1 MLAIILKDLR
11 IYANTRKYLIV
22 QFVVISVLILVLFI
36 GTMEFYAQG
45 IDTNKIGSLI
55 DVGKQT
61 YIILILCIFFAQF
74 VVPRHAVDAICLEHI
89 GNNFK
94 DNLPSDNSN
103 WTFLRLTPIGNWR
116 IIGGKLTA
124 VVVWSFWLIW
134 FSIPLFAL
142 SGFLGGVTI
151 GQYLQSSVVIFA
163 SCLLYALIGIG
174 FALWLSPLNAKG
186 ISYGIVLMTT
196 FLPLLPISP
205 FTEIPMIEILS
216 PLAALLSILQS
227 DAGLMWM
234 WHVGLYCVLCLVL
247 FPVVVWGMSRIE
259 V

>member
-11 IYANTRKYLIV
+11 IYANTRKYLII
-22 QFVVISVLILVLFI
+22 QFAILVFLVLVLFV
-36 GTMEFYAQG
+36 GTMEFYTQG
-45 IDTNKIGSLI
+45 IDTNKNGILI
-55 DVGKQT
+55 DVGKET
-61 YIILILCIFFAQF
+61 YTFLILCIFFAQF
-74 VVPRHAVDAICLEHI
+74 VVPRHAVDAIRLELTD
-89 GNNFK
+89 NNSI
-94 DNLPSDNSN
+94 DNRLRNNSN

-142 SGFLGGVTI
+142 SGFLGGVPI
-151 GQYLQSSVVIFA
+151 GQYLQSGVVIFV
-163 SCLLYALIGIG
+163 SCLLFALIGIG
-174 FALWLSPLNAKG
+174 FALWLSPLNAKA

-196 FLPLLPISP
+196 FLPLLPIAP

-227 DAGLMWM
+227 DVGNLWM
-234 WHVGLYCVLCLVL
+234 WHAGLYCVLCLTI
-247 FPVVVWGMSRIE
+247 FPVLVWRMSR